1 MPLTTVSIFKPGT
14 TEELGYNEIGEICV
28 CSPGLM
34 MGYDNPEASAKVLKV
49 HNDKQLW
56 YHMGDMGY
64 MDEGG
69 HIFTVGRGTS
79 PRYGGGNLDILPM
92 ENRLADANIRGI
104 VDQFFVNIPDP
115 KHEGCFVPYL
125 YVVLEKGF
133 TVKRIRRA
141 VNAALKPYMRP
152 VEIIQLP
159 TRPYWHF
166 KTNRIGLTN
175 EVLAARNA
183 IRK

>member
-1 MPLTTVSIFKPGT
+1 MQQRCPTKG
-14 TEELGYNEIGEICV
+14 
-28 CSPGLM
+28 
-34 MGYDNPEASAKVLKV
+34 
-49 HNDKQLW
+49 QLSRYRL

-92 ENRLADANIRGI
+92 ENRLADANIPGI

-115 KHEGCFVPYL
+115 DHEGCFLPYL
-125 YVVLEKGF
+125 YVVLKEGYS
-133 TVKRIRRA
+133 TNRIRRA
-141 VNAALKPYMRP
+141 VNSALKPYMRP

-175 EVLAARNA
+175 EVLAARNTNNKFRA
-183 IRK
+183 